1 MDSPDDQSEGGKRS
15 PATPQRSGSTRSCA
29 LDRKRLT
36 ETRVLQA
43 KLRRLA
49 RRSLDGESLT
59 PAEEAEL
66 QRHAEV
72 CESLTARL
80 LRGRAVRAARRSR
93 RTETPDSAPEVSA
106 KVEQLASLLAGCA
119 AGGCVVYTGA
129 GVSTAADIP
138 DYRGPDGLWTRL
150 PRGALPRFCL
160 PGVEAARPTFAHRF
174 IAALVGCSESAVA
187 SSAEGS
193 ASSASSLVTPELL
206 TSTSSSSVGLPAAS
220 ASSSSAGL
228 PASSA
233 SSSSVGLPDASA
245 SSSSVGLPAAS
256 ASSSSAGLPASSA
269 SSSSTGLPASASSS
283 SVGLPAASASSSSI
297 GLPSPSAHEP
307 AETPVQLPLVCH
319 VVSQNCDGLHLRSGV
334 PPSRL
339 SELHGNVFVEACEL
353 CGRLVRRRFDV
364 TERSRLR
371 RHDTGR
377 VCGSGG
383 CTGRL
388 LDTIVHFGEF
398 GRRCT
403 ADRVYEWRAAEA
415 AASRARLILC
425 LGTSLQVLRHYP
437 SLWPPGTP
445 LAIVNLQATPFD
457 RRAQVAIRA
466 DCDSVCRALAHRLR
480 VRVPDYRP
488 AADPLLAASE
498 PLLDEAEK
506 KLVSRPDIVV
516 DSEVGSA
523 IT

>member
-1 MDSPDDQSEGGKRS
+1 LCRMDSPDDQSEGGKRS
-15 PATPQRSGSTRSCA
+15 PASPQRSGSTRSCA

-36 ETRVLQA
+36 ETRLLQG

-80 LRGRAVRAARRSR
+80 LRGRAARAARQSR

-174 IAALVGCSESAVA
+174 IAALVGCSESA
-187 SSAEGS
+187 SSAEGP

-206 TSTSSSSVGLPAAS
+206 TSTSSSSVGLTAS
-220 ASSSSAGL
+220 SVSSSSVVL

-233 SSSSVGLPDASA
+233 SSSSV
-245 SSSSVGLPAAS
+245 VLPAAS

-269 SSSSTGLPASASSS
+269 SSSSA
-283 SVGLPAASASSSSI
+283 GLPAASASSSSI

-339 SELHGNVFVEACEL
+339 SELHGNVFVEACER

-377 VCGSGG
+377 VCVSGG

-437 SLWPPGTP
+437 SLWPPDTP

-516 DSEVGSA
+516 DS
-523 IT
+523 

>member
-1 MDSPDDQSEGGKRS
+1 
-15 PATPQRSGSTRSCA
+15 
-29 LDRKRLT
+29 
-36 ETRVLQA
+36 
-43 KLRRLA
+43 LRRLA

-80 LRGRAVRAARRSR
+80 LRGRAARAARQSR

-174 IAALVGCSESAVA
+174 IAALVGCSESA
-187 SSAEGS
+187 SSAEGP

-206 TSTSSSSVGLPAAS
+206 TSTSSSSVGLTAS
-220 ASSSSAGL
+220 SVSSSSVVL

-233 SSSSVGLPDASA
+233 SSSSV
-245 SSSSVGLPAAS
+245 VLPAAS

-269 SSSSTGLPASASSS
+269 SSSSA
-283 SVGLPAASASSSSI
+283 GLPAASASSSSI

-339 SELHGNVFVEACEL
+339 SELHGNVFVEACER

-377 VCGSGG
+377 VCVSGG

-425 LGTSLQVLRHYP
+425 LGTSLQFFTLICHPPPVLHADLPPSPSSSRLSATLPISTRRQVLRHYP
-437 SLWPPGTP
+437 SLWPPDTP

-516 DSEVGSA
+516 DS
-523 IT
+523 